1 MSSIHYLPSTF
12 FLLVENTTGVH
23 ISIKKVITY
32 ANFNGLQLRREQVGK
47 EHRFVCGNKLFSR
60 LGRRGEL
67 GRLILRMSYRSHKEV
82 EVYIHTEGCGQCPR
96 LRWEEGY
103 GGCGEGDTSMS
114 SERRVTG

>member
-12 FLLVENTTGVH
+12 FLLVENMTGVH

-47 EHRFVCGNKLFSR
+47 EHRFVCGNKLLSR

-103 GGCGEGDTSMS
+103 GGGGVRGTLP
-114 SERRVTG
+114 